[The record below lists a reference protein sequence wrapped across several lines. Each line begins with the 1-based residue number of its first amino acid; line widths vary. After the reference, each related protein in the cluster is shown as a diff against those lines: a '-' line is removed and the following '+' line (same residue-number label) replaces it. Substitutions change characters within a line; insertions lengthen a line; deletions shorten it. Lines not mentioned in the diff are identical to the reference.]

1 MATSTRCLDPQLG
14 IVRSCSHSSH
24 IRHPTQVPKVRQA
37 ASYEHTGL
45 AASTTRHYRV
55 SAINA
60 VGTSTPSNVDSATT
74 GAATNVPGAPTGL
87 TATASGSTTINL
99 SWTAP
104 AITGGSAIT
113 GYRIE
118 VSPDGLTTWTD
129 LVANNATTTYAHTG
143 LQACLT
149 RYYRVSANN
158 ATATGPISTTA
169 FATTEAGGGSCL
181 LLDFGTAHDAL
192 VKVDESRVGHRITLT
207 LRTAR
212 DAPADGNPQQPVTI
226 PLLVRHVGGA
236 TTEDYEGLPASV
248 TFGVGDSE
256 AGFTLRA
263 FQDRMIEPGEGL
275 RIDFGALP
283 AGIVKSD
290 WGPYETVEFV
300 DGATLVL
307 TYDTVLSTASS
318 PSASD
323 FTVNVAEDVVNVNQI
338 STGGSLV
345 TLTLATAVP
354 AGQPVTVA
362 YEQGDNLFDRVGNQA
377 QSFDDWRVTN
387 ITGGL
392 IVGIDPPGDG
402 GTNPPGD
409 GGDDGT
415 GTGGGGA
422 VVVVAVVA
430 AEVAAS
436 HRPIPEPFGRRA
448 ATGR

>member
-1 MATSTRCLDPQLG
+1 MGGYWA
-14 IVRSCSHSSH
+14 
-24 IRHPTQVPKVRQA
+24 K
-37 ASYEHTGL
+37 HTGL

-192 VKVDESRVGHRITLT
+192 VKVDESRVGHRITLTLITLT